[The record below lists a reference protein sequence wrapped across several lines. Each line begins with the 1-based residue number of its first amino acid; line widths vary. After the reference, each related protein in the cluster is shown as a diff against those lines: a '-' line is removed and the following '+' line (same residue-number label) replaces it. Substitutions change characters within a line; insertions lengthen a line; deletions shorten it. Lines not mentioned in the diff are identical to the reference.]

1 MLPKGVHFILDEMMD
16 SCLIEGD
23 EAQIQQA
30 LMNIL
35 TSAGEASTAPSKIN
49 IALRL
54 DANKQILL

>member
-1 MLPKGVHFILDEMMD
+1 MMD

-54 DANKQILL
+54 DANKQILF